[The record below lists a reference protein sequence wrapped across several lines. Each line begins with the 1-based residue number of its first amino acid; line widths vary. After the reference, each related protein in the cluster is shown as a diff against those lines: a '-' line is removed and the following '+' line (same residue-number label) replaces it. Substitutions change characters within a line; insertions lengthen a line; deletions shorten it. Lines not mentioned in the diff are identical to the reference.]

1 MPNLNMAQFMG
12 DMRAPFR
19 GECQR
24 GRKDP
29 SPEICETLSG
39 NVLTCEGCGGCPSP
53 YNKSGPL
60 LERRRVSASASY
72 GVASGA
78 SAAPAGPEECAQ
90 DTGTST
96 PLPVYTTEERI
107 EDLPERDRKILE
119 LVAEDRS
126 NGEIARKLGIGVE
139 VVAARVSSIC
149 VRLGLR
155 DADRKDR
162 RRKARDA
169 WRQWCASSAPKSAR
183 DERPQEVA
191 CGAEE
196 APRRVALLAEKMR
209 PYLGMI
215 QVMGGDSLRY
225 LTHALEA
232 SQDELNAALQFLQN
246 QEAGGAPAQGVGE

>member
-1 MPNLNMAQFMG
+1 MPNLNTAQFMG

-39 NVLTCEGCGGCPSP
+39 SALICEGCGGRPSP
-53 YNKSGPL
+53 YNKSAPL
-60 LERRRVSASASY
+60 LERRRVPASASY

-78 SAAPAGPEECAQ
+78 SSALPAGSEECAQ
-90 DTGTST
+90 DRGTST
-96 PLPVYTTEERI
+96 PLPVYTTEECI

-126 NGEIARKLGIGVE
+126 NGEIASKLGIGVE

-169 WRQWCASSAPKSAR
+169 WRRWRASNAPDSAR
-183 DERPQEVA
+183 DETPREVA
-191 CGAEE
+191 SRAEE
-196 APRRVALLAEKMR
+196 APRRVALLAGKMR

-215 QVMGGDSLRY
+215 QVTGGGSLRY
-225 LTHALEA
+225 LMPVLEA
-232 SQDELNAALQFLQN
+232 SQDELKAALQFLQS
-246 QEAGGAPAQGVGE
+246 